1 MSMSKKILSLFLIL
15 IMMFSLSMMV
25 FAVPSDTYTHID
37 SVDGSTK
44 LRLSR
49 EMYTASDMINSSTLG
64 LAESLEGLTDICTD
78 SDGYLYI
85 LCGDNSKLFKVSS
98 NYSTAVEITLKDS
111 DREEVDFKG
120 AKGIYCDEGMI
131 YIADTD
137 HGRILICNAEGV
149 VTETLLLP
157 DSKLISSDFIYQ
169 PTSILRDENGY
180 TYILSLG
187 CFYGALLYSP
197 TNDFLG
203 FYGSNSVE
211 ANALDTLSFLWDK
224 LTSTDKKRS
233 ASIKKLPYSFV
244 DFCFD
249 NQGYMITCTGNT
261 SVKVNGN
268 GQIKK
273 ISPNG
278 TDILYKRNLKG
289 GSTVSSEINFLED
302 ELVLREKRTG
312 NPRTQ
317 NLICVTCTEDNY
329 ILALDKTH
337 GYIYMY
343 DSECNL
349 MSTFGGGYGTGE
361 QIGTFQTPISMC
373 LSGDTILVADSST
386 HTITAFKSTEYGLLF
401 RKAEA
406 LYLKGNYEE
415 AAPIWSKVL
424 EKDASN
430 QLAHRGLA
438 MYYYNNGDYESA
450 MESAKISYDYTVYD
464 LAYSALMANWFSGN
478 FIWLLIVVFIMI
490 AGIVAL
496 VICVKK
502 GKINVKIPEKIKIM
516 LGVPFHPFRNFEDIK
531 YRKKGS
537 VKLAVIITFLL
548 YLAFALKA
556 TCSGFLYL
564 QTDMT
569 KYNTWNT
576 LVGTSGLLLLWAVC
590 NWLISSMFQGKGS
603 FAEVYTASAY
613 VMVPMIC
620 YTFLYTVLSNFLP
633 LSMFGVVTG
642 IGTAITIFTVFL
654 MSIAMITIHELDFF
668 KFALTVLVT
677 AFFMILVIFVILM
690 CSILIVQFI
699 TFFKTVFE
707 EVAYR

>member
-1 MSMSKKILSLFLIL
+1 MNKKIISLFLIL
-15 IMMFSLSMMV
+15 VVMFSLSITV
-25 FAVPSDTYTHID
+25 FASPSDTYTHID
-37 SVDGSTK
+37 SVDGKVK
-44 LRLSR
+44 LRFSR
-49 EMYTASDMINSSTLG
+49 EVYCVSNQINSSKLG
-64 LAESLEGLTDICTD
+64 LKEPLEGLTDICTD

-85 LCGDNSKLFKVSS
+85 LCGDESRLYKVNRDYTTATEILVVDS
-98 NYSTAVEITLKDS
+98 NKV
-111 DREEVDFKG
+111 RVDIKG
-120 AKGIYCDEGMI
+120 AKGVYCDGDLI
-131 YIADTD
+131 YIADTA
-137 HGRILICNAEGV
+137 HARILICNADGM
-149 VTETLLLP
+149 VTETLKLP
-157 DSKLISSDFIYQ
+157 DSKLISSDFLYQ

-187 CFYGALLYSP
+187 CYYGALLYSP
-197 TNDFLG
+197 TNEFLG

-211 ANALDTLSFLWDK
+211 TNALDTLSFLWDK
-224 LTSTDKKRS
+224 LTSTNKKKE
-233 ASIKKLPYSFV
+233 ASVKKLPYSFV

-261 SVKVNGN
+261 SAKDNGN

-289 GSTVSSEINFLED
+289 GSTVSSAINFLED

-312 NPRTQ
+312 KPRTQ
-317 NLICVTCTEDNY
+317 NLICVACTDDNY

-349 MSTFGGGYGTGE
+349 ISAFGGGYGRGE
-361 QIGTFQTPISMC
+361 QVGTFEAPVSMC
-373 LSGDTILVADSST
+373 LNGDTVLVADSST
-386 HTITAFKSTEYGLLF
+386 HTITAFEPTEYGLLF
-401 RKAEA
+401 REAET
-406 LYLKGNYEE
+406 LYLKGNYED
-415 AAPIWSKVL
+415 AAPLWSKVL
-424 EKDASN
+424 QKDASN

-438 MYYYNNGDYESA
+438 MYHYNKGEYESA
-450 MESAKISYDYTVYD
+450 MESARISCDYTVYD
-464 LAYSALMANWFSGN
+464 LAYSALIANWFSDN
-478 FIWLLIVVFIMI
+478 FVWVLLIAVIVI
-490 AGIVAL
+490 AGIVVL
-496 VICVKK
+496 IVFIKK
-502 GKINVKIPEKIKIM
+502 GKINIKIPEKVKIM
-516 LGVPFHPFRNFEDIK
+516 LGVPFHPFRSFEDIK

-556 TCSGFLYL
+556 TCSGFLYS

-569 KYNTWNT
+569 EYNTWNT
-576 LVGTSGLLLLWAVC
+576 LVGTGGLLLLWSIC
-590 NWLISSMFQGKGS
+590 NWLISSMFQGKGNFS
-603 FAEVYTASAY
+603 EVYTASAY
-613 VMVPMIC
+613 VMVPMIA
-620 YTFLYTVLSNFLP
+620 YTFLYTILSNFLP

-642 IGTAITIFTVFL
+642 IGTAVTIFTVFL
-654 MSIAMITIHELDFF
+654 MSIAMITIHEFDFF
-668 KFALTVLVT
+668 KFALTVIVT
-677 AFFMILVIFVILM
+677 VFFMILVIFVILM